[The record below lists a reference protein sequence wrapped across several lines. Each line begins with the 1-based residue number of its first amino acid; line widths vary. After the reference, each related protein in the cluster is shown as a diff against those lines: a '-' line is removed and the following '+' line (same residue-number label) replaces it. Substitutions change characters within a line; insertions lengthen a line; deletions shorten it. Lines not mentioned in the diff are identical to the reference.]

1 MFGREHLTES
11 RMDDECKMGG
21 GIKIIS
27 PRGEGVV
34 RFFNPVRI
42 AVHLWK
48 YRDLIRQLTWREV
61 VGRYKGS
68 FIGLGWSFIQPLIML
83 GVYTF
88 VFSVIFKA
96 RWGVESNESKATF
109 ALALFIGLI
118 TFSIFSEV
126 ANSAPSLVLGNVN
139 YVKKVIF
146 PLEVLPVVRLL
157 SALINAVFSL
167 GVLFAGILI
176 FNHFIHWTALLLPL
190 IWLPMIMFTLGCGYF
205 LASLGV
211 FVRDMGAVM
220 AVVTTI
226 LFFLTPIFYPVS
238 ALPEQFRIFCRMNP
252 IAIFV
257 EDARRVVLWGLSPDW
272 SWFLFGMALSVAVL
286 IFGFVWFMKSK
297 KAFADVI

>member
-1 MFGREHLTES
+1 
-11 RMDDECKMGG
+11 
-21 GIKIIS
+21 
-27 PRGEGVV
+27 V
-34 RFFNPVRI
+34 
-42 AVHLWK
+42 AHLWK

-83 GVYTF
+83 FVYTF

-96 RWGVESNESKATF
+96 RWGVESDEGKAAF
-109 ALALFIGLI
+109 ALALFMGLI

-139 YVKKVIF
+139 YVKKVVF
-146 PLEVLPVVRLL
+146 PLEILPLVRLF
-157 SALINAVFSL
+157 SALINALFSL
-167 GVLFAGILI
+167 GVLFVGILI
-176 FNHFIHWTALLLPL
+176 INHFIHWTVLLLPL
-190 IWLPMIMFTLGCGYF
+190 IWLPMMMFTLGCGYF

-211 FVRDMGAVM
+211 FVRDMSTLIGVL
-220 AVVTTI
+220 TTI
-226 LFFLTPIFYPVS
+226 LFFLTPIFYPIS
-238 ALPEQFRIFCRMNP
+238 AVPVQARFFFRINP

-272 SWFLFGMALSVAVL
+272 PWFFFGMALSGVVL

>member
-1 MFGREHLTES
+1 MAASVKL
-11 RMDDECKMGG
+11 
-21 GIKIIS
+21 IS
-27 PRGEGVV
+27 PRGASV
-34 RFFNPVRI
+34 RGFFNPVRI

-68 FIGLGWSFIQPLIML
+68 YIGLGWSFIQPLIML

-96 RWGVESNESKATF
+96 RWGVESDEGKAAF
-109 ALALFIGLI
+109 ALALFMGLI

-126 ANSAPSLVLGNVN
+126 ANSAPSLVLSNAN
-139 YVKKVIF
+139 YVKKVVF
-146 PLEVLPVVRLL
+146 PLEILPFVRLF

-167 GVLFAGILI
+167 GVLFVGILI

-190 IWLPMIMFTLGCGYF
+190 IWLPMMMFTLGCGYF

-211 FVRDMGAVM
+211 FVRDMGTVIG
-220 AVVTTI
+220 VLTTI
-226 LFFLTPIFYPVS
+226 IFFLTPIFYPIS
-238 ALPEQFRIFCRMNP
+238 AVPEQFRIFCRINP

-257 EDARRVVLWGLSPDW
+257 EDARRVVLWGLFPDW
-272 SWFLFGMALSVAVL
+272 PWFFFGMALSVAVL

>member
-1 MFGREHLTES
+1 MAES
-11 RMDDECKMGG
+11 
-21 GIKIIS
+21 IKIIS
-27 PRGEGVV
+27 PGGESVSG
-34 RFFNPVRI
+34 FFNPVRI
-42 AVHLWK
+42 VAHLWK

-61 VGRYKGS
+61 AGRYKGS

-83 GVYTF
+83 FVYTF

-96 RWGVESNESKATF
+96 RWGVESDEGKAAF
-109 ALALFIGLI
+109 ALALFMGLI

-126 ANSAPSLVLGNVN
+126 ANSAPSLVLGNAN
-139 YVKKVIF
+139 YVKKVVF
-146 PLEVLPVVRLL
+146 PLEILPFVRLL

-167 GVLFAGILI
+167 GVLFVGILI

-190 IWLPMIMFTLGCGYF
+190 IWLPMMMFTLGCGYF

-211 FVRDMGAVM
+211 FVRDMGTVIG
-220 AVVTTI
+220 VLTTI
-226 LFFLTPIFYPVS
+226 LFFLTPIFYPIS
-238 ALPEQFRIFCRMNP
+238 AVPEPFRIFCRINP

-257 EDARRVVLWGLSPDW
+257 EDARRVVLWGFSPDW
-272 SWFLFGMALSVAVL
+272 PWFFFGMALSVAVL

>member
-1 MFGREHLTES
+1 MAES
-11 RMDDECKMGG
+11 
-21 GIKIIS
+21 IKIIS
-27 PRGEGVV
+27 PGGESVIG
-34 RFFNPVRI
+34 FFNPVRI
-42 AVHLWK
+42 VAHLWK

-83 GVYTF
+83 FVYTF

-96 RWGVESNESKATF
+96 RWGVESDEGKAAF
-109 ALALFIGLI
+109 ALALFMGLI

-126 ANSAPSLVLGNVN
+126 ANSAPSLVLGNAN
-139 YVKKVIF
+139 YVKKVVF
-146 PLEVLPVVRLL
+146 PLEILPFVRLL

-167 GVLFAGILI
+167 GVLFVGILI

-190 IWLPMIMFTLGCGYF
+190 IWLPMVMFTLGCGYF

-211 FVRDMGAVM
+211 FVRDMGAVIG
-220 AVVTTI
+220 VLTTM
-226 LFFLTPIFYPVS
+226 LFFLTPIFYPIS
-238 ALPEQFRIFCRMNP
+238 AVPEPFRIFCRVNP

-257 EDARRVVLWGLSPDW
+257 EDARRVVLWGLFPDW
-272 SWFLFGMALSVAVL
+272 PWFFFGMVLSVAVL
-286 IFGFVWFMKSK
+286 IIGFVWFMKSK

>member
-1 MFGREHLTES
+1 MAES
-11 RMDDECKMGG
+11 
-21 GIKIIS
+21 IKKIS
-27 PRGEGVV
+27 PGGESVRG
-34 RFFNPVRI
+34 FFNPVRI
-42 AVHLWK
+42 VAHLWK

-83 GVYTF
+83 CVYTF

-96 RWGVESNESKATF
+96 RWGVESGEGKAAF
-109 ALALFIGLI
+109 ALALFMGLI

-126 ANSAPSLVLGNVN
+126 ANSAPSLVLGNAN
-139 YVKKVIF
+139 YVKKVVF
-146 PLEVLPVVRLL
+146 PLEILPLVRLF

-167 GVLFAGILI
+167 GVLFVGILI

-190 IWLPMIMFTLGCGYF
+190 IWLPMMMFTLGCGYF

-211 FVRDMGAVM
+211 FVRDMGTAIGVL
-220 AVVTTI
+220 TTM
-226 LFFLTPIFYPVS
+226 LFFLTPIFYPIS
-238 ALPEQFRIFCRMNP
+238 AVPEPFRIFCRINP
-252 IAIFV
+252 LAIFV

-272 SWFLFGMALSVAVL
+272 PWFFFGMALSGAAL

>member
-1 MFGREHLTES
+1 MAES
-11 RMDDECKMGG
+11 
-21 GIKIIS
+21 IKIIS
-27 PRGEGVV
+27 PGGESVIG
-34 RFFNPVRI
+34 FFNPVLI
-42 AVHLWK
+42 VAHLWK

-83 GVYTF
+83 FVYTF

-96 RWGVESNESKATF
+96 RWGVESDEGKAAF
-109 ALALFIGLI
+109 ALALFMGLI

-126 ANSAPSLVLGNVN
+126 ANSAPSLVLGNAN
-139 YVKKVIF
+139 YVKKVVF
-146 PLEVLPVVRLL
+146 PLEILPFVRLL

-167 GVLFAGILI
+167 GVLFVGILI

-190 IWLPMIMFTLGCGYF
+190 IWLPMMMFTLGCGYF

-211 FVRDMGAVM
+211 FVRDMGAVIG
-220 AVVTTI
+220 VLTTM
-226 LFFLTPIFYPVS
+226 LFFLTPIFYPIS
-238 ALPEQFRIFCRMNP
+238 AVPEPFRIFCRVNP

-257 EDARRVVLWGLSPDW
+257 EDARRVVLWGLFPDW
-272 SWFLFGMALSVAVL
+272 PWFFFGMVLSVAVL
-286 IFGFVWFMKSK
+286 IIGFVWFMKSK

>member
-1 MFGREHLTES
+1 MAES
-11 RMDDECKMGG
+11 
-21 GIKIIS
+21 IKIIS
-27 PRGEGVV
+27 PGGESVIG
-34 RFFNPVRI
+34 FFNPVRI
-42 AVHLWK
+42 VAHLWK

-83 GVYTF
+83 FVYTF

-96 RWGVESNESKATF
+96 RWGVESDEGKAAF
-109 ALALFIGLI
+109 ALALFMGLI

-139 YVKKVIF
+139 YVKKVVF
-146 PLEVLPVVRLL
+146 PLEILPLVRLF

-167 GVLFAGILI
+167 GVLFVGLLI
-176 FNHFIHWTALLLPL
+176 INHFIHWTTLLLPL
-190 IWLPMIMFTLGCGYF
+190 IWLPMMMFTLGCGYF

-211 FVRDMGAVM
+211 FVRDMGAVIG
-220 AVVTTI
+220 VLTTM
-226 LFFLTPIFYPVS
+226 LFFLTPIFYPIS
-238 ALPEQFRIFCRMNP
+238 AVPEPFRIFCRVNP

-257 EDARRVVLWGLSPDW
+257 EDARRVVLWGLFPDW
-272 SWFLFGMALSVAVL
+272 PWFFFGMVLSVAVL
-286 IFGFVWFMKSK
+286 IIGFVWFMKSK

>member
-1 MFGREHLTES
+1 MAES
-11 RMDDECKMGG
+11 
-21 GIKIIS
+21 IKIIS
-27 PRGEGVV
+27 PGGESVIG
-34 RFFNPVRI
+34 FFNPVRI
-42 AVHLWK
+42 VAHLWK

-83 GVYTF
+83 FVYTF

-96 RWGVESNESKATF
+96 RWGVESDEGKAAF
-109 ALALFIGLI
+109 ALALFMGLI

-126 ANSAPSLVLGNVN
+126 ANSAPSLVLGNAN
-139 YVKKVIF
+139 YVKKVVF
-146 PLEVLPVVRLL
+146 PLEILPFVRLL

-167 GVLFAGILI
+167 GVLFVGILI

-190 IWLPMIMFTLGCGYF
+190 IWLPMMMFTLGCGYF

-211 FVRDMGAVM
+211 FVRDMGAVIG
-220 AVVTTI
+220 VLTTM
-226 LFFLTPIFYPVS
+226 LFFLTPIFYPLS
-238 ALPEQFRIFCRMNP
+238 AVPEPFRIFCRINP

-257 EDARRVVLWGLSPDW
+257 EDARRVVLWGLFPDW
-272 SWFLFGMALSVAVL
+272 PWFFFGMVLSVAVL
-286 IFGFVWFMKSK
+286 IIGFVWFMKSK